1 MTETIIVANID
12 KAHKNPIAEFVQAA
26 CQFESHI
33 DISGDGKTI
42 NAKSLMGIMAFG
54 LKEGMNVSITAEGAD
69 EEKAIET
76 LKKFLTCA

>member
-1 MTETIIVANID
+1 
-12 KAHKNPIAEFVQAA
+12 
-26 CQFESHI
+26 
-33 DISGDGKTI
+33 
-42 NAKSLMGIMAFG
+42 MGIMAFG